1 MLTIENQKRL
11 NAYVSELQAEEKAE
25 NTILKYECNMRQFF
39 NYLGSKKLTKK
50 IVLKYKAKLI
60 KKHKPNTVNS
70 KLNALSDYLKRN
82 DIDIE
87 VRLLNIKRNHFAKE
101 DDLLTT
107 IDMNNILETSK
118 EDDDLYYYMTLVF
131 MSTGIRVSEHKFIT
145 VEAVRCGVA
154 TVENKGSIREVVI
167 PDHVRE
173 ELEEYITREKIES
186 GSIFVTKN
194 GNPIHR
200 SNIWRKIKQIGIKAG
215 VSPNKLKPHN
225 IRHYFA
231 RHLYQTDKDI
241 VKVSAM
247 LGHNSIETTR
257 NYLKVLVSECKK
269 TVEKM
274 GENIREEIN
283 EYKSKIHE
291 TATKMKEEAK
301 GGERLI
307 LQ

>member
-1 MLTIENQKRL
+1 M
-11 NAYVSELQAEEKAE
+11 
-25 NTILKYECNMRQFF
+25 
-39 NYLGSKKLTKK
+39 
-50 IVLKYKAKLI
+50 
-60 KKHKPNTVNS
+60 
-70 KLNALSDYLKRN
+70 
-82 DIDIE
+82 
-87 VRLLNIKRNHFAKE
+87 
-101 DDLLTT
+101 
-107 IDMNNILETSK
+107 
-118 EDDDLYYYMTLVF
+118 
-131 MSTGIRVSEHKFIT
+131 
-145 VEAVRCGVA
+145 
-154 TVENKGSIREVVI
+154 
-167 PDHVRE
+167 
-173 ELEEYITREKIES
+173 
-186 GSIFVTKN
+186 TKN

-307 LQ
+307 VQ